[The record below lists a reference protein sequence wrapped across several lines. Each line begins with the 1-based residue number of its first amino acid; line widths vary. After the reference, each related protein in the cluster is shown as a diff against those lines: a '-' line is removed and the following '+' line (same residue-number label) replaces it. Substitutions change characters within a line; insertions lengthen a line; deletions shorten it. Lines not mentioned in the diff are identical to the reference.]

1 MLSRKCHFCYENS
14 SFPASRRLIHKKRS
28 KIINNFSKSEIIFY
42 VTQHIFI
49 FLHYYAQNLSIHNAF
64 GFIYQIC
71 THQCHPCE
79 VRQPPIFCN
88 GMKLFFY

>member
-1 MLSRKCHFCYENS
+1 MLSRKCHFCYKNS

-64 GFIYQIC
+64 SFFIKSALINA
-71 THQCHPCE
+71 TRVKSDSRPSS
-79 VRQPPIFCN
+79 VTA
-88 GMKLFFY
+88 

>member
-64 GFIYQIC
+64 SFFIKSALINA
-71 THQCHPCE
+71 TRVKSDSRPSS
-79 VRQPPIFCN
+79 VTA
-88 GMKLFFY
+88 